1 MRPQDLERERAAFA
15 LLRRFRGAEAVLVG
29 GYAVSAY
36 GLPRFSLDLDFVVPA
51 SALPGIRGLL
61 KSADLTRIRNWEGG
75 AVFAGRAE
83 RWSRGEEAVPLAVDL
98 LIDGVLDRV
107 SGASHP
113 YASVRRGARRLI
125 VRGLDP
131 SSEARALVAAP
142 EVLVALKLE
151 AGRRVDLRDL
161 AVLAGTDLDL
171 ERVATLVRDDRRD
184 VLLKHLDALAAALV
198 RRDFQDSL
206 KGVYMLD
213 ERAFRR
219 VVNRTEG
226 LLRGLRAALL
236 RPAGRSGGGVR
247 GPGR

>member
-1 MRPQDLERERAAFA
+1 MRPQDLAREREGFA
-15 LLRRFRGAEAVLVG
+15 LLRRFAGINAVLVG

-36 GLPRFSLDLDFVVPA
+36 GPPRFSLDLDFVVPA
-51 SALPGIRGLL
+51 SAVPGIRDVL
-61 KSADLTRIRNWEGG
+61 KSAGLVRVRDWEGG

-83 RWSRGEEAVPLAVDL
+83 RWSREEEAVPLSADL
-98 LIDGVLDRV
+98 LIDGISDRV

-113 YASVRRGARRLI
+113 YASVRRGARRLT

-161 AVLAGTDLDL
+161 AVLAGTDVAV
-171 ERVATLVRDDRRD
+171 ERVA
-184 VLLKHLDALAAALV
+184 VLLRGVRKEVLREHLDALAAALV

-219 VVNRTEG
+219 IANRTEA
-226 LLRGLRAALL
+226 LLRRLRAALL
-236 RPAGRSGGGVR
+236 RPGRTEFGGT
-247 GPGR
+247 

>member
-131 SSEARALVAAP
+131 SSEARALVA
-142 EVLVALKLE
+142 LKLE

-219 VVNRTEG
+219 VANRTEG